1 MIVKEYPDGK
11 MSKYIA
17 NLKVGDTLEMKG
29 PIPKYNWDQG
39 KVDNVGMV
47 CGGTGIT
54 PMVSIPKNF
63 DSMSEKIKK
72 KGSDNKKKGDIRKLL
87 IIIIIII
94 IITLIIIFIASSHSQ
109 GLR

>member
-1 MIVKEYPDGK
+1 

-54 PMVSIPKNF
+54 PMVNIPKNF

-72 KGSDNKKKGDIRKLL
+72 RKRDLITEKKLTLEKLL
-87 IIIIIII
+87 IIIMTI
-94 IITLIIIFIASSHSQ
+94 IIIFIASSHSQ